1 MEGVLIMDIAQLHT
15 FIVHEAL
22 QDVAVEQP
30 GDFYEELC
38 RVFPL
43 QRIKKKENHLRALN
57 ILTKL
62 SELMRDVKVGS
73 KEKKQIL
80 IYMDALGLLVEEY
93 EKKVFAVNL
102 DDISGAETL
111 EFLMEQH
118 SLKQSDLAN
127 ELGSQSV
134 VSEILS
140 GKRKL
145 NSHQIIALSERFGV
159 SPSAFF
165 P

>member
-1 MEGVLIMDIAQLHT
+1 MEGVLMMDITQLHT

-22 QDVAVEQP
+22 QDIAVEQP
-30 GDFYEELC
+30 GDIYEELC
-38 RVFPL
+38 RAFPL
-43 QRIKKKENHLRALN
+43 RRIKKKENHASALK

-62 SELMRDVKVGS
+62 SELMREAEIGS

-80 IYMDALGLLVEEY
+80 VYMDALGLLAEEY

-102 DDISGAETL
+102 EDVSGAETL

-118 SLKQSDLAN
+118 SLKQSDLAK

-145 NSHQIIALSERFGV
+145 SSHQIIALSERFGV

>member
-1 MEGVLIMDIAQLHT
+1 MDASQLHT
-15 FIVHEAL
+15 FIVREAL
-22 QDVAVEQP
+22 QGAAVEPP
-30 GDFYEELC
+30 GGFYSELC

-43 QRIKKKENHLRALN
+43 QRIKKRENHARALK

-62 SELMRDVKVGS
+62 SELMREGEIGS
-73 KEKKQIL
+73 KERRQIL
-80 IYMDALGLLVEEY
+80 TYMDALGLLVEEY
-93 EKKVFAVNL
+93 EKKAFAADL
-102 DDISGAETL
+102 DDVSGAETL

-118 SLKQSDLAN
+118 SLKQSDLAK

-145 NSHQIIALSERFGV
+145 NSQQIIALSERFGV

>member
-1 MEGVLIMDIAQLHT
+1 MTPRELREFLVK
-15 FIVHEAL
+15 EAL
-22 QDVAVEQP
+22 QDSPAARP

-38 RVFPL
+38 EIFPL
-43 QRIKKKENHLRALN
+43 QRIKKKETHARALK

-62 SELMRDVKVGS
+62 SELLSGEKIGAPG
-73 KEKKQIL
+73 KKQIL
-80 IYMDALGLLVEEY
+80 TYMDALAVLVEDY
-93 EKKVFAVNL
+93 EKKAFAANL
-102 DDISGAETL
+102 DDISGKDVL
-111 EFLMEQH
+111 EYLMEEH
-118 SLKQSDLAN
+118 SLKQSDLSK

-140 GKRKL
+140 GKRRL
-145 NSHQIIALSERFGV
+145 NSQQVLALSKRFGV